1 MQRTLRLLMVTGH
14 LMTLQL
20 VAGVLVW
27 WLSPWPWLS
36 LPIAIAW
43 LALLIV
49 DLRHPRF
56 AGALPLWQRAV
67 ALLLAESPAVVFGAW
82 NILYFCGFAPR
93 FELGAF
99 VIQLWL
105 TPLMPVLALCP
116 DGVVLG
122 RDLWLWALS
131 LAPMG
136 LIAVL
141 ILASW
146 RQQKNRPVSQTA

>member
-1 MQRTLRLLMVTGH
+1 MRHLLDVLAVAGH
-14 LMTLQL
+14 LAAIQL
-20 VAGVLVW
+20 LVGTLVW

-36 LPIAIAW
+36 LPLAVAW
-43 LALLIV
+43 LVLLIV

-67 ALLLAESPAVVFGAW
+67 ALVVAESPALVFGAW
-82 NILYFCGFAPR
+82 NVLYFCGFAPR

-105 TPLMPVLALCP
+105 TPLMPLLAFCP

-131 LAPMG
+131 CAPFVVVTG
-136 LIAVL
+136 LVL
-141 ILASW
+141 GSG
-146 RQQKNRPVSQTA
+146 RRPHSGAQSG

>member
-56 AGALPLWQRAV
+56 AGALSWWQRSL
-67 ALLLAESPAVVFGAW
+67 ALLLAESPAVVFGVW
-82 NILYFCGFAPR
+82 NVLYFCGSAPR

-116 DGVVLG
+116 DRVVLG

-131 LAPMG
+131 VAPLVLVIG
-136 LIAVL
+136 LVL
-141 ILASW
+141 GSYRRSHVAPISE
-146 RQQKNRPVSQTA
+146 

>member
-1 MQRTLRLLMVTGH
+1 MQRTLQFLMVTGH

-20 VAGVLVW
+20 LAGILVW

-36 LPIAIAW
+36 LPIAVGW

-56 AGALPLWQRAV
+56 AGALSWWQRSL
-67 ALLLAESPAVVFGAW
+67 ALLLAESPAVVFGVW
-82 NILYFCGFAPR
+82 NVLYFCGYAPR

-105 TPLMPVLALCP
+105 TPLMPLLAFCP

-131 LAPMG
+131 CAPVV

-141 ILASW
+141 VLASW
-146 RQQKNRPVSQTA
+146 RRQPSGSA